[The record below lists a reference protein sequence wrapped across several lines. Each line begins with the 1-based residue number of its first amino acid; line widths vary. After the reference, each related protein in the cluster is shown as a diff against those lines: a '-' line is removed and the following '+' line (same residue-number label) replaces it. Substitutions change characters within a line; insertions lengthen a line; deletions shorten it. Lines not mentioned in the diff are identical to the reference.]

1 MEQQPSWTKVCWVWF
16 CTMTV
21 LSSLMAA
28 DSRNCSPGVCVGK
41 HTQTAALDLG
51 LKVTWVMVDGESQF
65 KRTFKKAEG
74 SAAGVYCTP
83 SISFFFHTDAMTPRT
98 FRVLGVF
105 SRCVCNT
112 EEQECSMIFNP
123 WLLSSANKQ
132 LIQGELQSH
141 WDNNKQRLPILLVVW
156 KRGGPPLSSAMAWSQ
171 TPFSSCLQHRK
182 WFIDRRSQL
191 FVVVPLQHRWVW
203 HIRSGFVMYSLCTQ
217 SDWRGWEKR
226 GRMRQNDN
234 TKAALLSGK
243 SRLVCFMHK
252 IWRTKNRGW
261 VLLCILWIK
270 REREQLLV

>member
-1 MEQQPSWTKVCWVWF
+1 MGRASSRGLLRSQKEVLLVCTVHRAFHFVSTQVQWPLGRFGCWVF
-16 CTMTV
+16 
-21 LSSLMAA
+21 SA
-28 DSRNCSPGVCVGK
+28 D
-41 HTQTAALDLG
+41 A
-51 LKVTWVMVDGESQF
+51 
-65 KRTFKKAEG
+65 
-74 SAAGVYCTP
+74 Y
-83 SISFFFHTDAMTPRT
+83 
-98 FRVLGVF
+98 
-105 SRCVCNT
+105 NT
-112 EEQECSMIFNP
+112 EEQERSMIFNP

-132 LIQGELQSH
+132 LSQGELQSH

-156 KRGGPPLSSAMAWSQ
+156 KRGGPPLSSVMAWSQ

-203 HIRSGFVMYSLCTQ
+203 HILSGFVMYSLCTQ
-217 SDWRGWEKR
+217 SDWRGREKR

-243 SRLVCFMHK
+243 RRLVCFMHK

-270 REREQLLV
+270 RERESSCWFNTELVAQVKMCLAYLH